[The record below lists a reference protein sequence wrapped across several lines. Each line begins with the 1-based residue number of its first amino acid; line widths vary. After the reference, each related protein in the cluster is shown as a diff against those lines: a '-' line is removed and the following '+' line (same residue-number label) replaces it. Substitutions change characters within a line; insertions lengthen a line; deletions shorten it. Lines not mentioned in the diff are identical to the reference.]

1 MPLYRALS
9 AAPAPPAPKPATPP
23 LPAELTDYILDCL
36 EGDRRVLF
44 SCALVCRA
52 WLPRARHHAFRTL
65 HLTPDNVD
73 GFLALLAAPSGTL
86 GRGRTRALHVR
97 QNQTHG
103 REPLLDK
110 LLASPLIP
118 DALAHVEQLTVL
130 YANWTPR
137 AAEARFGAFAR
148 VTVLK
153 LCLPGYPSVDDFVD
167 FVCAH
172 PALRELK
179 LDMPRAT
186 RAGSGRVRPHDG
198 VPSLEKLTLEHVPI
212 PFMHALAKR
221 VVTPS
226 LRSLAVSLSVGIPIL
241 ADNMGSD
248 LHAVQQLLDA
258 ALYLESF
265 EFRDT
270 LMISGEFDPS
280 NAIDLTKHRD
290 LRCFRLY
297 GLPERM
303 LAPTLSGVSA
313 QVQEVEVWLPNVCE
327 PRDLNI
333 MGNWRTLSEVLDDF
347 QMLRLLTVNLVGVCK
362 RADIL
367 AAVRNYDVRTA
378 TRFDGWSKDDAAKG
392 IAEELKSLL
401 PSLAQSGRLKVIY

>member
-1 MPLYRALS
+1 MPLYRALP

-36 EGDRRVLF
+36 EGDRRALF

-86 GRGRTRALHVR
+86 NRGRTRALHVR

-172 PALRELK
+172 PALRELELGWNDK
-179 LDMPRAT
+179 RI
-186 RAGSGRVRPHDG
+186 RVR
-198 VPSLEKLTLEHVPI
+198 
-212 PFMHALAKR
+212 
-221 VVTPS
+221 
-226 LRSLAVSLSVGIPIL
+226 IL
-241 ADNMGSD
+241 
-248 LHAVQQLLDA
+248 V
-258 ALYLESF
+258 
-265 EFRDT
+265 
-270 LMISGEFDPS
+270 I
-280 NAIDLTKHRD
+280 
-290 LRCFRLY
+290 
-297 GLPERM
+297 
-303 LAPTLSGVSA
+303 
-313 QVQEVEVWLPNVCE
+313 
-327 PRDLNI
+327 
-333 MGNWRTLSEVLDDF
+333 LDDAHTLHPQQF
-347 QMLRLLTVNLVGVCK
+347 EALF
-362 RADIL
+362 RAMTRREMQIG
-367 AAVRNYDVRTA
+367 RWMMM
-378 TRFDGWSKDDAAKG
+378 RFDALSPSSVFQSPDDDALPG
-392 IAEELKSLL
+392 LKRDRDYLDIFMQSPARTVRRQSLL
-401 PSLAQSGRLKVIY
+401 LVVVVVVVVK